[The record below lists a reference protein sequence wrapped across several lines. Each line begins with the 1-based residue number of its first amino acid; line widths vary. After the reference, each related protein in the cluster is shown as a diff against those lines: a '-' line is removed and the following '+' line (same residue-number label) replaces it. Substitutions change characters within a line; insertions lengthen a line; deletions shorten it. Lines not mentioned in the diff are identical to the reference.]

1 MKKSSV
7 IIFIVGVF
15 IISVF
20 FEEPDY
26 TEHTTITIPAQP
38 WNSGLRGLTL
48 L

>member
-1 MKKSSV
+1 MKKSTV
-7 IIFIVGVF
+7 IILIVGAF

-26 TEHTTITIPAQP
+26 TEYTTITIPAQP
-38 WNSGLRGLTL
+38 WNSGLSGLTL